1 MKSIMKTIMRNTK
14 LVMILAFLP
23 ALFSAEQ
30 AQAVD
35 YKSTYKGVR
44 YEQPRQHVEYKVAT
58 TATAPM
64 AGFQSTSAYSGQFS
78 TGEQFTLN
86 SDGTVNSAAYGIG
99 SRHPGSIRRA
109 GSNINNPDDPDD
121 SDDPDD
127 EKDDGNTPLGDAVL
141 PLLMM
146 SLAFCGYL
154 YLRRKRSEA

>member
-1 MKSIMKTIMRNTK
+1 MKTIMRNTK

-23 ALFSAEQ
+23 ALLSAVQ

-44 YEQPRQHVEYKVAT
+44 YEQPRQHVEYKVAA

-64 AGFQSTSAYSGQFS
+64 AGFQSTSAYSSQFS
-78 TGEQFTLN
+78 TGEQSTLN

-99 SRHPGSIRRA
+99 SRHPGSIRRTE
-109 GSNINNPDDPDD
+109 SNINNPDDPDD
-121 SDDPDD
+121 D
-127 EKDDGNTPLGDAVL
+127 EEDEGNVPLGDAVL

>member
-23 ALFSAEQ
+23 ALLSAVQ

-44 YEQPRQHVEYKVAT
+44 YEQPCQHVEYKVAT

-99 SRHPGSIRRA
+99 SRHLGSIRRTE
-109 GSNINNPDDPDD
+109 SNINNPDDPDD
-121 SDDPDD
+121 D
-127 EKDDGNTPLGDAVL
+127 EEDDGNVPLGDAVL